1 MTLADASAYH
11 LRKNRY
17 LVISIAAQLL
27 FFFAFIL
34 SNAATPILE
43 ALRKTGLQKWAL
55 MAGVAVVFFAIWQA
69 TAWPTRYLS
78 GWRLEKA
85 FKMTRQTFGG
95 WLIDALK
102 SSALSLIFFLLS
114 TLVFYAVVFARPADW
129 WWILSVLT
137 FIFSAFFATL
147 FPVLIVPIFYKYLPL
162 EDPGLVARLQKSLE
176 RCGFP
181 NLPLFEIKLGEKTVR
196 ANAMLTGFGKTRRA
210 MMSDTLLKNYS
221 EDEITMV
228 LAHEAGHHA
237 RGHLWRSLAIDT
249 ALSMSGFFLL
259 FCLTDPALAG
269 MEFFPVLVL
278 LSYVSGLVL
287 MPLHNAISR
296 MHEREADR
304 FALEHYPDAASFRS
318 LMEKLSGQNLAN
330 PSPGKWEEFF
340 LYTHP
345 SKNNRIAHAEKFLSM
360 HLANKGRAD

>member
-1 MTLADASAYH
+1 MADAQTYH

-17 LVISIAAQLL
+17 LVISIATQLL
-27 FFFAFIL
+27 FFSTFIL
-34 SNAATPILE
+34 FNAATPILE
-43 ALRKTGLQKWAL
+43 ALQKTGLRKWAL
-55 MAGVAVVFFAIWQA
+55 MVGFATVFFAIWQ
-69 TAWPTRYLS
+69 TVNWPVRYLS

-114 TLVFYAVVFARPADW
+114 TLVFYAVIFACPADW
-129 WWILSVLT
+129 WWILTMLT

-147 FPVLIVPIFYKYLPL
+147 FPVFILPMFYKYSPL
-162 EDPGLVARLQKSLE
+162 KDPDLAARLQKSLG

-181 NLPLFEIKLGEKTVR
+181 KLPLFEIKLGEKTVR
-196 ANAMLTGFGKTRRA
+196 ANAMLAGFGKTRRA
-210 MMSDTLLKNYS
+210 MISDTLLKDYS
-221 EDEITMV
+221 EDEIVMV

-237 RGHLWRSLAIDT
+237 RGHLWRTLAIDA
-249 ALSMSGFFLL
+249 ALSMGGFFLL

-278 LSYVSGLVL
+278 LSYASGLAL
-287 MPLHNAISR
+287 MPLHNGISR

-304 FALEHYPDAASFRS
+304 FALSCFPDMNIFRS
-318 LMEKLSGQNLAN
+318 LMEKLAKQNLSN
-330 PSPGKWEEFF
+330 PEPGHWEEFF

-345 SKNNRIAHAEKFLSM
+345 SKKNRIASAEKFLGM
-360 HLANKGRAD
+360 RLANKGRAD